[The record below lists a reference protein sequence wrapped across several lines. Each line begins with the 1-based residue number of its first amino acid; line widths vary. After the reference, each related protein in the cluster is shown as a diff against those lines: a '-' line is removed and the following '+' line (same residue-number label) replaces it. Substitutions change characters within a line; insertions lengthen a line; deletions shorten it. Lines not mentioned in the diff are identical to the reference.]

1 MNLEAQVPAS
11 FDATGFRCAANIR
24 INGHSGTEVLS
35 NFPVLL
41 QFNTN
46 LPASA
51 IASSFRP
58 KQGISGLCLEETNEL
73 NYELDTWNPSGDS
86 YVWVQ
91 IPGFSS
97 VDTVIT
103 AYWGKPGMV
112 RPAYTT
118 NGATW
123 SNGYLGVWHLSQ
135 PNSINS
141 VGGAPGIAHG
151 NTTVAGFIGGAQY
164 FNTNTFNNYLE
175 VGNLRATNLTIE
187 AWTRRANTTEY
198 GASNIDDVVFRKS
211 GSFQWYQWNVDWNL
225 QLDIYG
231 GSTYKFQHN
240 GILDLPLPN
249 WTYAVVSYDSA
260 TGTGRGYINAVN
272 RYTDVKG
279 PNTPAQNNNVC
290 TIGYNS
296 GGSGSYYGSIDEVRL
311 SGVVRSDD
319 WLRACYENQLSPA
332 SFMSF
337 EFVPKLSLAAKADGN
352 LVLSWAGTG
361 LVLQVSPVLGPNATW
376 STNGLPASAVS
387 NGINF
392 VTIPC
397 SAAAAF
403 YRLAIPVKEFALSA
417 DPTTMNVAQG
427 MAGTAAITVM
437 PLNGFS
443 NLVSLSA
450 SNLPAGVAAYFNP
463 VTAADGSTLTLD
475 VGGAVNVGN
484 STFYVIG
491 SGGGLTRT
499 LPIVLNVTASTP
511 GNPYFW
517 PPYQPNLNYDFR
529 QDYPTLSAP
538 SNVLNDCAG
547 VVGTVASN
555 WWCFRYGP
563 SKNPLVTAMAWEPML
578 AKMNRDFAYFRDVMG
593 WPPDKRAKER
603 VLQRHLPL
611 RIRPLHR
618 LGFQHE
624 PGGMDGQHPP
634 QRAGLAHGVALVL
647 SRLFFRPLLH
657 VWRSHRPAK
666 RLCP

>member
-1 MNLEAQVPAS
+1 MRSLSIHSIRKYAGSILVIASSLMTLRAQVPVS
-11 FDATGFRCAANIR
+11 FDAAGFKCIANIR

-46 LPASA
+46 LPGFSYSQFLSPEAA
-51 IASSFRP
+51 DLRFVF
-58 KQGISGLCLEETNEL
+58 GETNEL
-73 NYELDTWNPSGDS
+73 NYEFDTWNPSGDS

-91 IPGFSS
+91 IPGFGSA
-97 VDTVIT
+97 DTLIT
-103 AYWGKPGMV
+103 AYWGRSGMAK
-112 RPAYTT
+112 PAYTT

-123 SNGYLGVWHLSQ
+123 SNGYLGVWHLGQ
-135 PNSINS
+135 PNAINS
-141 VGGAPGIAHG
+141 VSGAAGTAHG
-151 NTTVAGFIGGAQY
+151 NNTIAGFIGGAQY

-198 GASNIDDVVFRKS
+198 AASNIDDVVFRKS

-249 WTYAVVSYDSA
+249 WTYAVVSYDSVA
-260 TGTGRGYINAVN
+260 GTGRGYINAVN

-319 WLRACYENQLSPA
+319 WLRACYETQLLPA

-337 EFVPKLSLAAKADGN
+337 EFVPRLSFASVGKDT
-352 LVLSWAGTG
+352 LVLSWAGKG
-361 LVLQVSPVLGPNATW
+361 QVLQASPSLGANATW
-376 STNGLPASAVS
+376 STTGVPAPVVS
-387 NGINF
+387 NSINF

-417 DPTTMNVAQG
+417 DLTTMNVAQG
-427 MAGTAAITVM
+427 TAGTTAITVI

-443 NLVSLSA
+443 NLVSLST

-463 VTAADGSTLTLD
+463 VATAAGSTLTLD
-475 VGGAVNVGN
+475 VGSALNVG
-484 STFYVIG
+484 SFTFFVIG
-491 SGGGLTRT
+491 SGGGLTRIS
-499 LPIVLNVTASTP
+499 PIVLNVTASTL
-511 GNPYFW
+511 GSPYFW
-517 PPYQPNLNYDFR
+517 PPYNPNLD
-529 QDYPTLSAP
+529 
-538 SNVLNDCAG
+538 
-547 VVGTVASN
+547 
-555 WWCFRYGP
+555 
-563 SKNPLVTAMAWEPML
+563 
-578 AKMNRDFAYFRDVMG
+578 
-593 WPPDKRAKER
+593 
-603 VLQRHLPL
+603 
-611 RIRPLHR
+611 
-618 LGFQHE
+618 
-624 PGGMDGQHPP
+624 
-634 QRAGLAHGVALVL
+634 
-647 SRLFFRPLLH
+647 
-657 VWRSHRPAK
+657 
-666 RLCP
+666 